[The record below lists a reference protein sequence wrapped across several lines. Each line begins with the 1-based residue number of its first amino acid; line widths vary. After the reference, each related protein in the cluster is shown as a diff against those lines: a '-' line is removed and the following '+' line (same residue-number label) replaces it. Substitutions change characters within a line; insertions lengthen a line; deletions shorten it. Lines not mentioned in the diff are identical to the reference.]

1 MKFILEIVDRCNQTI
16 SGLELVDIISE
27 KLGTPIPAELVQ
39 PATFSLSQ
47 EIELSEEEARE
58 CGHFKTN
65 CHQTVWC
72 TIPFK
77 PIPKL
82 IVMDAEEGEAEGKVC
97 FTLDAE
103 LDFEVFW
110 GKWRESGFNV
120 SIRD

>member
-1 MKFILEIVDRCNQTI
+1 MKFILEIVDRYNQTI

-27 KLGTPIPAELVQ
+27 KLGTTIPAELVH

-47 EIELSEEEARE
+47 EVELTEEQARE
-58 CGHFKTN
+58 CGHYQKC

-77 PIPKL
+77 PIPQL
-82 IVMDAEEGEAEGKVC
+82 VVMEPEESDGERKVC

-103 LDFEVFW
+103 LDFQAFW
-110 GKWRESGFNV
+110 KKWKEAEFNV